1 MESPKPTPTNVINLA
16 DRLEKRLMTAER
28 STRIPSLQQHLAGLT
43 LSEELHQLFKHLIG
57 MAEASRSGKA
67 TQAFTAVAMWRI
79 AEVIRDGAH
88 GAERLE
94 RKLRKAKKK
103 ARH

>member
-1 MESPKPTPTNVINLA
+1 MESPAPTNVISLA
-16 DRLEKRLMTAER
+16 DRLEKRLMAAER
-28 STRIPSLQQHLAGLT
+28 SIHAPSLHHELAGLT
-43 LSEELHQLFKHLIG
+43 LSEELHQVFKHLVG

-79 AEVIRDGAH
+79 AEAVRDGAY

-94 RKLRKAKKK
+94 RKLRKAKKRAK
-103 ARH
+103 R